1 MASNGLYSPAF
12 EHDACGIG
20 FVVNIK
26 ELKSHKIVSDA
37 LTILENMEHRGAC
50 GCEQNTGDGAGIMI
64 QTPHEF
70 FFDECVKLGVHL
82 PAFKKYGV
90 GVLFFPKD
98 IRLKEE
104 CRDILNR
111 CAEKLGLDILV
122 YRKVPVVADNIGYTA
137 LSVEPEIEQVF
148 VACPDHINNPE
159 DFERKLFLL
168 KNYASH
174 TILNT
179 VKRDAIGFYIASF
192 SYKTVVYKGQLTSTQ
207 LRKYYPD
214 LSDKRFV
221 SAFGLVHSRFATNT
235 FPSWKLAQPFRYM
248 AHNGEINTLQGNLNW
263 LKTSEKNFTSSYFSK
278 EEMDLLLPII
288 TDGQSDSACLD
299 NMIEL
304 LTLCGRSLPH
314 VMMMLIPEAWD
325 DNDQMDPVKKAFY
338 EFHSAFMEPWD
349 GPASISF
356 TDGKIIGATL
366 DRNGLRPSRYC
377 VTTDD
382 RVIMASETGV
392 LPVDPKLIKEQGR
405 LQPGKM
411 FVVDLEQERIISD
424 EELKQKICSQKPYGE
439 WLNKYK
445 IRLEELPDPRVMFTD
460 IDREQIFKYQKAFG
474 YSTEDLETIIT
485 PMALEGKEPIGSMG
499 SDVPLAVLSD
509 QPQHLS
515 SYFKQLFAQVTNP
528 PIDPIRERMV
538 MSLATFVGNN
548 GNLLTEDPLD
558 CHSVALKH
566 PILSNYELEKIRSI
580 DTGIFQA
587 KTLQCYFRA
596 DGKPGSL
603 KRGLDRLCRYATDAV
618 EDGFEVLILT
628 DRAIDSEHAPIP
640 SLLAT
645 AAVHHHLIRKG
656 YRGQVGL
663 VIEAG
668 DVWEVHHFACLV
680 GFGATAINPYLAFAT
695 IKDLKANSHIKTDL
709 DDKQLQKNYVKA
721 VNDGL
726 LKVFSKM
733 GISTL
738 QSYQGA
744 QIFEILGIN
753 KSVVDQYF
761 TGTVSRIEGMGLD
774 EIAKEVLSKH
784 RFAFSKQ
791 TLPFEQLTA
800 GGVYQ
805 WKRKGE
811 FHLFNPQTIHLL
823 QQATKNNDYQ
833 TFKKYSKLVNEQ
845 GQKAC
850 TLRSLFEFKRNRP
863 SIHLD
868 EVEPAENILKRFA
881 TGAMSF
887 GSISHEAHSTLA
899 IAMNRIGAKSNTGE
913 GGEDEMRY
921 QPLPNGDSMRSSI
934 KQVAS
939 ARFGVTSY
947 YLTMADELQIKMAQ
961 GAKPGEGG
969 QLPGHKVDEW
979 IGKVRHSTPGV
990 GLISPPPHH
999 DIYSIEDLAQL
1010 IFDLKNS
1017 NRAARISVKLVSK
1030 AGVGTIA
1037 AGVAKAKADVI
1048 LIAGFDGGT
1057 GASPISS
1064 IRHAGLP
1071 WEMGLAETHQT
1082 LVKNKLRSRVVVQA
1096 DGQLRTG
1103 RDIAIATLL
1112 GAEEWGIATAALVV
1126 EGCIMMRKC
1135 HENTCPV
1142 GVATQNPELR
1152 KRFSGNPDHVVN
1164 YFKMVVQ
1171 ELREIMAELGF
1182 KSVDEM
1188 VGQVDSLEARSD
1200 IRHWKYSKLD
1210 LSAVLFKEPNSL
1222 YTGLHKSE
1230 EQDHGLQL
1238 QLDWKLL
1245 EAAKPALEKKEK
1257 VSESFRILNTDRTV
1271 GTILSNE
1278 ISKSY
1283 ASEGL
1288 PDDTIHFKF
1297 TGTAGQSFG
1306 AFNTKGV
1313 TLELEGDANDYFG
1326 KGLSG
1331 ARLVAYPS
1339 SQAGFVPEEN
1349 IIIGN
1354 VAFYGATS
1362 GSAYIRGK
1370 AGERFCVR
1378 NSGVHAVVEGVGDH
1392 GCEYMTGGR
1401 VVVLGDTGRNFA
1413 AGMSGGIAYVYDV
1426 KGNFASMCNK
1436 EMVDLDAVGSDDVDE
1451 LRSMIENH
1459 FKSTKSTVAKFILDD
1474 FENQLKNFVK
1484 VFPRDYKKVLQ
1495 SRKSTAIVEK

>member
-377 VTTDD
+377 VTTDE

-566 PILSNYELEKIRSI
+566 PILTNYELEKIRSI

-1142 GVATQNPELR
+1142 GVARQNPELR